1 VPAVLAVNAIE
12 TEYRFGEVRALDG
25 LSLEIPRGITTA
37 VLGPNGAG
45 KSTFIRLLV
54 GLLTP
59 HSGSVEVLGETPSSV
74 SSRVGYMPQAS
85 ALYEELSGREN
96 IDFHARI
103 YGIRDR
109 EQRRV
114 AVQAALTMVEMTDV
128 AERQIFKLSGGM
140 RQRISLACALAHS
153 PDLLVLDEPTVG
165 LDPRLRT
172 NLWDLFREQATA
184 GKTLIISS
192 HTMDDAAHCER
203 LIFLR
208 EGRVIADGSPST
220 LIADA
225 GVTDGSL
232 ERAFLHFAE
241 GGSMQ

>member
-1 VPAVLAVNAIE
+1 
-12 TEYRFGEVRALDG
+12 
-25 LSLEIPRGITTA
+25 
-37 VLGPNGAG
+37 
-45 KSTFIRLLV
+45 
-54 GLLTP
+54 
-59 HSGSVEVLGETPSSV
+59 
-74 SSRVGYMPQAS
+74 MPQAS

-109 EQRRV
+109 EQRRL
-114 AVQAALTMVEMTDV
+114 AVQATLEMVEMTDV

-153 PDLLVLDEPTVG
+153 PELLVLDEPTVG
-165 LDPRLRT
+165 LDPRLRA
-172 NLWDLFREQATA
+172 NLWDLFRKQAAA

-220 LIADA
+220 LLTNA
-225 GVTDGSL
+225 GITDGSL

-241 GGSMQ
+241 GEPAQ